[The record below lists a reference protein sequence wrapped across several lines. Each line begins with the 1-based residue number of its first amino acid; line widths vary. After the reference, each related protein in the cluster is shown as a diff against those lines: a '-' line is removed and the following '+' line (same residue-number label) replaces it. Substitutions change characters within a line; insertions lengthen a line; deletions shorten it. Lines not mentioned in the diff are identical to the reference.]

1 MTTSRLVLP
10 TCVLLLF
17 SSLANGQVA
26 ISAPE
31 TATTPSVDH
40 SHVTND
46 ANAVSA
52 SGLQG
57 GLVVQLGSSD
67 VTTATE
73 LSKTGRYLFHVLDT
87 NAKNVNAAQQQIH
100 NDGHYG
106 LSWAEH
112 TQNPN
117 RLPYAENVVNL
128 IIIHDYSIPV
138 AELLRVLTPGGAI
151 VVADPELMPTGALS
165 HAEIET
171 PHEQGD
177 FIVAAKRWPMAMDV
191 WSHPRHAADGNAVSS
206 DTLVGPPER
215 VRWIA
220 AATSEVEGM
229 VTSGGR
235 NFYGGILARDSF
247 NGLRLWHRDL
257 AKSEEN
263 NPADFV
269 LPRLP
274 SNGSRPIASQRH
286 LFALVKG
293 RPVTL
298 DAATGEVVAKWSD
311 MTSVTNLLHDGN
323 RVIATDANTVRA
335 IDPATGKEFWQ
346 VQVAEPRNVVT
357 DGQTIALI
365 AGRVK
370 RGEKAVAMVLEAD
383 TGDMRW
389 QRDDYTWLTLTTRT
403 VLAKG
408 QLVFEVSTLND
419 HDAGN
424 GIHVVSATTG
434 EPQWSKDFP
443 PGMNHAR
450 QARAMFLEDD
460 LWILHGGKINTADK
474 DKRERSPTEVSA
486 LDPLTGEVR
495 KTYPA
500 GMAHCFPPVCTPNY
514 VFAGELD
521 MTNLNSGEVVA
532 NRITKANC
540 SRESGWIPANGLV
553 YTTPK
558 HCTCWPMLRGFVA
571 MAPAPLTPR
580 NGVSVASLPISELE
594 FPLEM
599 GTGKSDPNADN
610 TEPDDW
616 PLYRSDRWR
625 SASSSGSGPES
636 LKKRWTTE
644 LQKEIAEDQKMT
656 GPILHDWAENPVIKG
671 PLSAPTVA
679 GGIAY
684 VTRPNAHELIAMNT
698 DSGEIRWRFTANGR
712 LDTPP
717 AIYRDLCLFGTATGW
732 VYALRA
738 DDGEMVWRMRAAPS
752 DERIVAYGQVESPWP
767 VPGAILVIN
776 DIAYFA
782 AGRQPL
788 ADGGILVFAVNPHTG
803 QRHWVQR
810 IDSVP
815 QKGFYE
821 NSGLEF
827 DPFDILHAEG
837 DGIAMSR
844 WIISG
849 DGKKV
854 DVDKW
859 NAFAKLNTGAG
870 EVWIPRGSWTYGA
883 RHQDRFRG
891 EAERRPLTVFRDND
905 VFSSLDGNTNVF
917 RREFNLAEGDEFNS
931 KWITGWEAVRTAKSG
946 GKPYRNH
953 RIAKN
958 ALWTKDPFAKEEE
971 ETQAEPKY
979 GTQLHNEI
987 HAMALASNG
996 KLYVVHR
1003 DGRLKVV
1010 STETGYVVDEAT
1022 VPAPSWDGLAIA
1034 EGRLYLTTNTGELIC
1049 LGEE

>member
-10 TCVLLLF
+10 TCIFLLF
-17 SSLANGQVA
+17 SSLASGQEA
-26 ISAPE
+26 TSTPE
-31 TATTPSVDH
+31 TSTTSSVDD
-40 SHVTND
+40 SPATND
-46 ANAVSA
+46 ANAVAA

-57 GLVVQLGSSD
+57 GLIVQLGSSD

-87 NAKNVNAAQQQIH
+87 NAKNVSAAQQQIH
-100 NDGHYG
+100 NEGHYG

-128 IIIHDYSIPV
+128 IIIQDYSIPV

-803 QRHWVQR
+803 KRHWVQR

-859 NAFAKLNTGAG
+859 NAFAKLNTG
-870 EVWIPRGSWTYGA
+870 
-883 RHQDRFRG
+883 
-891 EAERRPLTVFRDND
+891 
-905 VFSSLDGNTNVF
+905 
-917 RREFNLAEGDEFNS
+917 
-931 KWITGWEAVRTAKSG
+931 
-946 GKPYRNH
+946 
-953 RIAKN
+953 
-958 ALWTKDPFAKEEE
+958 
-971 ETQAEPKY
+971 QAKY
-979 GTQLHNEI
+979 GSPEEAGPMVHDIKT
-987 HAMALASNG
+987 ASAVKPN
-996 KLYVVHR
+996 
-1003 DGRLKVV
+1003 
-1010 STETGYVVDEAT
+1010 A
-1022 VPAPSWDGLAIA
+1022 AP
-1034 EGRLYLTTNTGELIC
+1034 
-1049 LGEE
+1049 

>member
-1 MTTSRLVLP
+1 MFASRLTFP
-10 TCVLLLF
+10 TCLIFLVLNV
-17 SSLANGQVA
+17 STGTEP
-26 ISAPE
+26 SAP
-31 TATTPSVDH
+31 AADNNSPPK
-40 SHVTND
+40 
-46 ANAVSA
+46 NAVTA

-67 VTTATE
+67 ASTAANMST
-73 LSKTGRYLFHVLDT
+73 TGRYLFHVTDFD
-87 NAKNVNAAQQQIH
+87 AKRISEAQSFIRNH
-100 NDGHYG
+100 GRYG
-106 LSWAEH
+106 LSWAEQLH
-112 TQNPN
+112 QRD

-128 IIIHDYSIPV
+128 IIVLDYSVPV
-138 AELLRVLTPGGAI
+138 PELMRVLTPGGS
-151 VVADPELMPTGALS
+151 VVVVNPKVMAEEAFS
-165 HAEIET
+165 HPGFE
-171 PHEQGD
+171 PVKKVGNYL
-177 FIVAAKRWPMAMDV
+177 VGVKRWPSEMDV
-191 WSHPRHAADGNAVSS
+191 WSHPRHAADGNAVSN

-229 VTSGGR
+229 VTHGGR

-247 NGLRLWHRDL
+247 NGLRLWHRNL

-263 NPADFV
+263 NPTDFV
-269 LPRLP
+269 LPKLP
-274 SNGSRPIASQRH
+274 RSGSRPIASEQH
-286 LFALVKG
+286 LFALVKNQ
-293 RPVTL
+293 PVTL
-298 DAATGEVVAKWSD
+298 NAATGEIVARLGD
-311 MTSVTNLLHDGN
+311 MKSVTYLVHDGE
-323 RVIATDANTVRA
+323 RIIAADTTTVRA
-335 IDPATGKEFWQ
+335 IDPLTGKELWQ
-346 VQVAEPRNVVT
+346 APVAEPRNVVT
-357 DGQTIALI
+357 DGHVVALI

-370 RGEKAVAMVLEAD
+370 RGEEASAIVLDAK
-383 TGDMRW
+383 TGDVKWSRS
-389 QRDDYTWLTLTTRT
+389 DYEWLTLTTRT

-424 GIHVVSATTG
+424 GIHVVSAATG
-434 EPQWSKDFP
+434 EHQWSKDFP

-460 LWILHGGKINTADK
+460 LWILHGGKINTDDK
-474 DKRERSPTEVSA
+474 SKLKRSPTEVSA

-571 MAPAPLTPR
+571 MAPAPLSPT
-580 NGVSVASLPISELE
+580 NGIPVASLPIDQLE
-594 FPLEM
+594 FPLEK
-599 GTGKSDPNADN
+599 GPATADPDAAQ

-616 PLYRSDRWR
+616 PLYRHDRWR
-625 SASSSGSGPES
+625 SASSTTPGPKS
-636 LKKRWTTE
+636 LQPRWATVLKEE
-644 LQKEIAEDQKMT
+644 LSKEEQLT
-656 GPILHDWAENPVIKG
+656 GPIMHDWAENPVIKG
-671 PLSAPTVA
+671 PLSAPTIA
-679 GGIAY
+679 GGMAY
-684 VTRPNAHELIAMNT
+684 VTRPNAHELVAIDTSNG
-698 DSGEIRWRFTANGR
+698 DIRWRFTANGR

-717 AIYRDLCLFGTATGW
+717 AIHRGLCLFGSAAGW

-738 DDGEMVWRMRAAPS
+738 DNGELVWRMRAAPS

-767 VPGAILVIN
+767 VPGAVLVVDN
-776 DIAYFA
+776 IAYFA

-788 ADGGILVFAVNPHTG
+788 ADGGILVFAVDPMTG
-803 QRHWVQR
+803 QRHWVKR

-849 DGKKV
+849 DGKEV

-905 VFSSLDGNTNVF
+905 VYSSLDGNTNVF
-917 RREFNLAEGDEFNS
+917 RREFNLAAGEEFNS
-931 KWITGWEAVRTAKSG
+931 KWITGWEAARTAREG
-946 GKPYRNH
+946 GKPYRNQ

-958 ALWTKDPFAKEEE
+958 SQWTKDPFASEDEVQE
-971 ETQAEPKY
+971 DPKY
-979 GTQLHNEI
+979 GVQLHNEI
-987 HAMALASNG
+987 HAMALASND
-996 KLYVVHR
+996 KLYVIHR
-1003 DGRLKVV
+1003 DGRLKVI
-1010 STETGYVVDEAT
+1010 STETGYVVDET
-1022 VPAPSWDGLAIA
+1022 EVPAPAWDGLAIA
-1034 EGRLYLTTNTGELIC
+1034 EGRLYLTTNTGELVC
-1049 LGEE
+1049 LGDE

>member
-1 MTTSRLVLP
+1 MNASRFIFPACLMFAVLNCSSGKEPNRLPVTP
-10 TCVLLLF
+10 TASPQDAV
-17 SSLANGQVA
+17 
-26 ISAPE
+26 
-31 TATTPSVDH
+31 TA
-40 SHVTND
+40 
-46 ANAVSA
+46 A
-52 SGLQG
+52 GLHG

-67 VTTATE
+67 ASTSAR
-73 LSKTGRYLFHVLDT
+73 LSRTGRYLCHILDPS
-87 NAKNVNAAQQQIH
+87 AKSIAAAQNFIRK
-100 NDGHYG
+100 NGRYG
-106 LSWAEH
+106 LSWAEQ
-112 TQNPN
+112 TNQPN

-128 IIIHDYSIPV
+128 IIVRDYTVPV
-138 AELLRVLTPGGAI
+138 PELLRVLTPGGS
-151 VVADPELMPTGALS
+151 VVVVNQKVMA
-165 HAEIET
+165 AEVLDHVDFE
-171 PHEQGD
+171 PVSKSGD
-177 FIVAAKRWPMAMDV
+177 YLIAVKQWPLEMDV
-191 WSHPRHAADGNAVSS
+191 WSHPRHAADGNAVSN

-229 VTSGGR
+229 VTAGGR

-247 NGLRLWHRDL
+247 NGLRLWHRNL

-263 NPADFV
+263 NPTDFV

-274 SNGSRPIASQRH
+274 SSGSRPIASQQH
-286 LFALVKG
+286 LFALIKNQ
-293 RPVTL
+293 PVTL
-298 DAATGEVVAKWSD
+298 DAATGEIVAKLGE
-311 MTSVTNLLHDGN
+311 MKSVTHLVHDGF
-323 RVIATDANTVRA
+323 RIIATDANTVRA
-335 IDPATGKEFWQ
+335 IDPLTGKELWQ
-346 VQVAEPRNVVT
+346 VQIAEPRNVVT
-357 DGQTIALI
+357 DGKVVALI

-370 RGEKAVAMVLEAD
+370 RGEDAVAMLLDAE
-383 TGDMRW
+383 TGKKHWTRS
-389 QRDDYTWLTLTTRT
+389 DYEWLTLTTRT

-424 GIHVVSATTG
+424 GIHVVATATG
-434 EPQWSKDFP
+434 EHQWSKEFP

-460 LWILHGGKINTADK
+460 LWILHGGKINTDDK
-474 DKRERSPTEVSA
+474 TKLKRSPSEVSA

-500 GMAHCFPPVCTPNY
+500 GMTHCFPPVCTPNY

-521 MTNLNSGEVVA
+521 MTNLNSGEVIA

-571 MAPAPLTPR
+571 MAPTPLTPE
-580 NGVSVASLPISELE
+580 NGISVANLPIEKLN
-594 FPLEM
+594 FPLE
-599 GTGKSDPNADN
+599 TGAAKADPDA
-610 TEPDDW
+610 TEPEPDDW
-616 PLYRSDRWR
+616 PLYRHDRWR
-625 SASSSGSGPES
+625 SASSTTPGPKS
-636 LKKRWTTE
+636 LKKRWTTQLKAALE
-644 LQKEIAEDQKMT
+644 TEREVT
-656 GPILHDWAENPVIKG
+656 GPILYDWQENPVIKG
-671 PLSAPTVA
+671 PLSAPTIA
-679 GGIAY
+679 SGIAY
-684 VTRPNAHELIAMNT
+684 VTRPNAHELIALDTNT
-698 DSGEIRWRFTANGR
+698 GDIRWRFTANGR

-717 AIYRDLCLFGTATGW
+717 AIHRGLCLFGSAAGW

-738 DDGEMVWRMRAAPS
+738 DNGELVWRMRAAPS

-767 VPGAILVIN
+767 VPGAVLIIN

-788 ADGGILVFAVNPHTG
+788 ADGGILIFAVDPMTG
-803 QRHWVQR
+803 KRHWVQR
-810 IDSVP
+810 IDSLP

-844 WIISG
+844 WIISA
-849 DGKKV
+849 DGQQV

-859 NAFAKLNTGAG
+859 NAFAKLDTGAG

-891 EAERRPLTVFRDND
+891 EASLRPLTVFRDKN
-905 VFSSLDGNTNVF
+905 VYSSLDGNTDVF
-917 RREFNLAEGDEFNS
+917 RREFNLAKGEEFNS
-931 KWITGWEAVRTAKSG
+931 KWITGWEAVRTVKEG

-953 RIAKN
+953 RIAKGS
-958 ALWTKDPFAKEEE
+958 LWTKDPFATEDEVKV
-971 ETQAEPKY
+971 EPKY
-979 GTQLHNEI
+979 GTELHNDI
-987 HAMALASNG
+987 HAMALAANDR
-996 KLYVVHR
+996 LYVIHR

-1010 STETGYVVDEAT
+1010 STETGYVIDET
-1022 VPAPSWDGLAIA
+1022 QVPPPAWDGLAIA
-1034 EGRLYLTTNTGELIC
+1034 EGRLFLTTNTGEIIC
-1049 LGEE
+1049 IGDE